1 MGAVL
6 ALHATHAKR
15 NKPGAISRN
24 TTNWREFHALFY
36 SHSSPKMMEA
46 MAPTAEAA
54 GGPPPEPGECPAAP
68 PSRKRPRTA
77 ADDGGGATGRRVLIY
92 TTCYNVIDG
101 CVLLQC
107 GNKS

>member
-1 MGAVL
+1 
-6 ALHATHAKR
+6 
-15 NKPGAISRN
+15 
-24 TTNWREFHALFY
+24 
-36 SHSSPKMMEA
+36 MMEA
-46 MAPTAEAA
+46 TAPTAEAA
-54 GGPPPEPGECPAAP
+54 GGPPPEGEGPEAAP

-77 ADDGGGATGRRVLIY
+77 ADDGGGAPGRRGLIY

>member
-1 MGAVL
+1 
-6 ALHATHAKR
+6 
-15 NKPGAISRN
+15 
-24 TTNWREFHALFY
+24 
-36 SHSSPKMMEA
+36 MMEA

-54 GGPPPEPGECPAAP
+54 GGPPPEPEECPEAAS

-77 ADDGGGATGRRVLIY
+77 ADDGGGAPGRRVLIY

-107 GNKS
+107 GNKQAGENIGGRTRR